1 MPAEPSKSLSE
12 RRAALEKQLRELTD
26 RGDPLYMPGMTVV
39 PGQLSATDEQTELQ
53 IEELQAAIAEIDEEL
68 KRASKP

>member
-53 IEELQAAIAEIDEEL
+53 IEEL
-68 KRASKP
+68 